1 MATKQLLQNDMMY
14 NEPFMKSF
22 RGYTEWDEPT
32 QAQALELLLKTYIR
46 EHGLIID
53 ASEFVEILE
62 QEIFEDIAHYEA
74 LEEYEV
80 CQLLKDLLDVL

>member
-1 MATKQLLQNDMMY
+1 MANKLQEDVMMH
-14 NEPFMKSF
+14 NQENFMRSF
-22 RGYTEWDEPT
+22 RGYTDWDEKT
-32 QAQALELLLKTYIR
+32 QAQALELLLTTYIR

-62 QEIFEDIAHYEA
+62 QYVFDDIAYYED

-80 CQLLKDLLDVL
+80 CAMLKDLLDVL